1 MIKTTTSR
9 LASVL
14 LGYVI
19 IIILFLTLN
28 PFYLEVP
35 DQLELKLRTYP
46 EDVILNI
53 ILFLPLGFIYRL
65 TTKRH
70 GAWLFGALL
79 STVIEIIQFFI
90 PVRTSSPTDILN
102 NTLGAAF
109 GALFY
114 DLISTRIN
122 LTPRTIGRLRL
133 DTPLMGFIYLLIPLL
148 WANGLAHAKASE
160 RWPLTIMIGIC
171 GAIVFNDI
179 FRNLPESKGKNLTIR
194 VAGITGFW
202 FLLGAGINF
211 RNPVPTLMVTLVV
224 ISVAVILTIIPRQ
237 FPDRRFE
244 HTSMRRLIPVFALYI
259 FLLALW
265 PINQPFTEWH
275 GIFGLTDQIEE
286 SEWQGLLPRV
296 EYLAA
301 FSILGYLTAE
311 WRSRAELTMAQDIP
325 RLLAVIGG
333 SALTL
338 EFLVGFQAGMGASL
352 VRFILVTMVALY
364 GGVIYHFLRD
374 HVRFLGSVHN
384 KQESAQPPIP

>member
-1 MIKTTTSR
+1 MLKTTTSR
-9 LASVL
+9 LASVV

-19 IIILFLTLN
+19 IIILVLTLN
-28 PFYLEVP
+28 PFFLEVP
-35 DQLELKLRTYP
+35 EQFEIKFRTYP

-65 TTKRH
+65 ITRQR

-79 STVIEIIQFFI
+79 STVIEVIQFFI

-109 GALFY
+109 GAMLY
-114 DLISTRIN
+114 DQISTRIN
-122 LTPRTIGRLRL
+122 LTPRIIGRLRL
-133 DTPLMGFIYLLIPLL
+133 DTPLMGFIYLLLPLL
-148 WANGLAHAKASE
+148 WANGLALAKFSH
-160 RWPLTIMIGIC
+160 RWPLTILIGIC
-171 GAIVFNDI
+171 GAIVINDI
-179 FRNLPESKGKNLTIR
+179 FRNLPDSKGKNLTFR
-194 VAGITGFW
+194 VAIATGFW
-202 FLLGAGINF
+202 FLLGAGINI
-211 RNPVPTLMVTLVV
+211 RNPLQMLMVTLTV
-224 ISVAVILTIIPRQ
+224 ISVAVILTILPRQ

-244 HTSMRRLIPVFALYI
+244 HTTMRRLVPVFALYI

-311 WRSRAELTMAQDIP
+311 WRSRAELTVAQDIP

-352 VRFILVTMVALY
+352 VRFILVTLVALY

-374 HVRFLGSVHN
+374 HVRFLGSAQN
-384 KQESAQPPIP
+384 RQESG